1 MASSHIDARI
11 YSHTH
16 THPTT
21 PWTFC
26 GPAVGPNRRI
36 RARKRRHRASTPA
49 QATHDK
55 KKYLWAP
62 YLCIARPKACYEL
75 CATSVLCT
83 LYIHIYIYIY
93 MFMLYEYARTHTN
106 SVWVHYLAVFCRRPK
121 MVRRLVRHE
130 VEGGCLGFRV
140 LITFAGGLGLYGD
153 RRAHVCVF
161 RMIYD

>member
-1 MASSHIDARI
+1 MTRA
-11 YSHTH
+11 YTLTHTH
-16 THPTT
+16 TILHHELSAAPRSVRTGASVHASAAT
-21 PWTFC
+21 GQAHQRQPKK
-26 GPAVGPNRRI
+26 PIRERRI
-36 RARKRRHRASTPA
+36 CAS
-49 QATHDK
+49 
-55 KKYLWAP
+55 
-62 YLCIARPKACYEL
+62 RGPKACYEL

-83 LYIHIYIYIY
+83 LYRHIYIYIY

-121 MVRRLVRHE
+121 MVRRLVRRE
-130 VEGGCLGFRV
+130 GEGGCLGFRV